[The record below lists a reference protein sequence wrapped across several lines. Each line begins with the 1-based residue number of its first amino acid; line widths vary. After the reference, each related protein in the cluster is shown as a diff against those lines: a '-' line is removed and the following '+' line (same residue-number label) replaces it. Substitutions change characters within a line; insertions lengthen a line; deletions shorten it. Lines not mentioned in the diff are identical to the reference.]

1 MRNFIATAVLA
12 LAVQAT
18 KEVDAT
24 IDVTHVDLDVV
35 IDPEHEHDHE
45 GYEQGPVLMDYVTVE
60 GEEIDKHME
69 VDEHVTVDDLVIVD
83 DPYTKSDL
91 ISVDGEVC
99 EHAVGHD
106 GHYDPITN
114 EWMLEDDMDYEPEWR
129 CLMRPLL
136 REAVVGVGAAELSI
150 ESKGILE
157 EKQALVNVHKRLV
170 EEAEKA
176 HDKATCIEYLE
187 RKMSK
192 YQECELQVLRQYV
205 VIEAAYPTSWVAFL
219 EEKKVCVNTFAAEVA
234 ECSRMFLWN

>member
-1 MRNFIATAVLA
+1 MKTFIATAVLA
-12 LAVQAT
+12 LAVQAS
-18 KEVDAT
+18 KEVVDASIEVAT
-24 IDVTHVDLDVV
+24 VNIEVQ
-35 IDPEHEHDHE
+35 PEHEDHE
-45 GYEQGPVLMDYVTVE
+45 EDHHDDHESYEQGPVLLDYVTVE
-60 GEEIDKHME
+60 GEEIEKHMDVSAHVE
-69 VDEHVTVDDLVIVD
+69 VDQLTIVD
-83 DPYTKSDL
+83 DPYSKGTL
-91 ISVDGEVC
+91 VSVDGEVC

-114 EWMLEDDMDYEPEWR
+114 EWMLEEDMDYEPEWR

-170 EEAEKA
+170 EEAERA
-176 HDKATCIEYLE
+176 HEKATCIEFIE

-205 VIEAAYPTSWVAFL
+205 AIE
-219 EEKKVCVNTFAAEVA
+219 
-234 ECSRMFLWN
+234 